1 MGFADDNRNLETLFE
16 LRARGDAHAMNL
28 FNQIKKKRI
37 VQWVQCDSMANY
49 MQMDS
54 RLDGFNSSSDLF
66 LFFTLPKTHIN
77 WDLIEA
83 VGTTPIEE
91 TLTELWKHGRRL
103 YHVRKGG
110 EHSILGGKFKSR
122 LQDLGL

>member
-1 MGFADDNRNLETLFE
+1 MGFADDNRNVESLFE
-16 LRARGDAHAMNL
+16 LLARSDSHAL
-28 FNQIKKKRI
+28 AIFAKLKLARQ
-37 VQWVQCDSMANY
+37 VQWFQCDCMDDY

-54 RLDGFNSSSDLF
+54 RLDGFNPEVDIF
-66 LFFTLPKTHIN
+66 IYFTLPKEHIN

-91 TLTELWKHGRRL
+91 TLNQLWLNKRRL

-110 EHSILGGKFKSR
+110 EHSILGGKFKPQNS
-122 LQDLGL
+122 DLGL